1 MLKSKG
7 EQVRSYCYVADAA
20 AALLH
25 VLVYGISGEAYNIAD
40 AKSNCS
46 ISQFAELAAH
56 MAGTGCIYAVAEEEE
71 KAGYSKVAKAVQ
83 CADKINHLGWKAS
96 ASLEDGIRRTI
107 NILQEC
113 SI

>member
-1 MLKSKG
+1 
-7 EQVRSYCYVADAA
+7 
-20 AALLH
+20 
-25 VLVYGISGEAYNIAD
+25 
-40 AKSNCS
+40 
-46 ISQFAELAAH
+46 